1 MKSTIFQFHDKS
13 LEWSLIMPIWLGNFR
28 AISIEPHSRDFH
40 TQKCSHC
47 ALLEISQP
55 PSQVA
60 RVQQLLFWGC
70 IVCRSVGGKHICVLS
85 QLFSSVH
92 NPTGLAIGKR
102 VGCVASAF
110 KESLHLVT
118 PKDNNLFTTR
128 PSAILNPCNAMQCN
142 AMQCN
147 ADRSCLKMKKAVT
160 WWGQVKSPLKGKMF
174 GTLAAAPEQRPERGH
189 LPACSCMQ
197 PSQSRWAAAP
207 AWGRLEQGQLQCSSW
222 LGDKKEEILCA
233 RDAEPQCSSRLN

>member
-13 LEWSLIMPIWLGNFR
+13 LEWSLIMPKLLGIFR

-128 PSAILNPCNAMQCN
+128 PSAILNPCNAMQCWQVLSEDEKGRHL
-142 AMQCN
+142 MGP
-147 ADRSCLKMKKAVT
+147 SKKPI
-160 WWGQVKSPLKGKMF
+160 KRKNF
-174 GTLAAAPEQRPERGH
+174 GTLAAAPQQRPKRGH

-222 LGDKKEEILCA
+222 LGDKKEEVLCA
-233 RDAEPQCSSRLN
+233 RDAAPQCSSRLN

>member
-160 WWGQVKSPLKGKMF
+160 WWGQVKSPLKGKILAPWQQLLSKDPKE
-174 GTLAAAPEQRPERGH
+174 GICLHAAA
-189 LPACSCMQ
+189 CSP
-197 PSQSRWAAAP
+197 PSLAELLHRHGAVWSKDNCRAAVD
-207 AWGRLEQGQLQCSSW
+207 
-222 LGDKKEEILCA
+222 LGIRRRRFYA
-233 RDAEPQCSSRLN
+233 APQCSSRLN

>member
-13 LEWSLIMPIWLGNFR
+13 LEWSLIMPKWLGIFR

-118 PKDNNLFTTR
+118 PKDNNLFT
-128 PSAILNPCNAMQCN
+128 ILNPCNAVQRWQVLSEDEKGRHLMGP
-142 AMQCN
+142 
-147 ADRSCLKMKKAVT
+147 SKKPIKRKNV
-160 WWGQVKSPLKGKMF
+160 W
-174 GTLAAAPEQRPERGH
+174 H
-189 LPACSCMQ
+189 LGSSSWANTQKRASACMQ
-197 PSQSRWAAAP
+197 LHAALPVSLSCCTGMGPFGAR
-207 AWGRLEQGQLQCSSW
+207 ATAVQQLTWG
-222 LGDKKEEILCA
+222 
-233 RDAEPQCSSRLN
+233 